1 MAKRIID
8 IRDPN
13 SKDTMAAEAWLD
25 NTILM
30 ASGAAKSKEVAT
42 LRMMPSLVMF
52 NALTRYDEVNN
63 LYHYRLPVT
72 FFPVSSPDT
81 ALPDGLE
88 SKLANWN
95 HDVNNINNDMMH
107 GVVDVLTLP
116 RGVIEVNT
124 NNGQQPLVGIARA
137 TLNFGLNDGEY
148 ARFVTYYWIT
158 TVEDAFYAAHA
169 TNHLLNSNAAN
180 NHTSIQEIQS
190 LAFLSGVAITKKR
203 DIRVG
208 TIPDDP
214 KAVNDILE
222 VYKRLTLITPE
233 IYKDPIK
240 HGGYTPSSTSQTQW
254 VKQ

>member
-1 MAKRIID
+1 MTKRIID

-13 SKDTMAAEAWLD
+13 SKDILAAEAWLD

-63 LYHYRLPVT
+63 LYHYRLPLT
-72 FFPVSSPDT
+72 IFPVSSPDT
-81 ALPDGLE
+81 VLPNGLE

-116 RGVIEVNT
+116 RGVIDVNT
-124 NNGQQPLVGIARA
+124 TQGQQPLVGIARA
-137 TLNFGLNDGEY
+137 TLHFGLNDGEY
-148 ARFVTYYWIT
+148 AKFVTYYWIT
-158 TVEDAFYAAHA
+158 VMEDAFYAAHA
-169 TNHLLNSNAAN
+169 TNHLLNSTAAN
-180 NHTSIQEIQS
+180 NHASIQELQS
-190 LAFLSGVAITKKR
+190 LTFLSGVAITKQR

-208 TIPDDP
+208 TIPNDP
-214 KAVNDILE
+214 SAVNDILE
-222 VYKRLTLITPE
+222 VFKRMTLITPE
-233 IYKDPIK
+233 IYKDPAK
-240 HGGYTPSSTSQTQW
+240 HGGYSADTTGKTEW
-254 VKQ
+254 VKK

>member
-1 MAKRIID
+1 MSARIID

-13 SKDTMAAEAWLD
+13 SKDTLAAEAWLD

-63 LYHYRLPVT
+63 LYHYRLPLT
-72 FFPVSSPDT
+72 IFPVSSPDT
-81 ALPDGLE
+81 VLPNGLE
-88 SKLANWN
+88 VKLMDWN
-95 HDVNNINNDMMH
+95 HDVTNINNDMMH

-116 RGVIEVNT
+116 RGVIDVNT

-137 TLNFGLNDGEY
+137 TLHFGLNDGEY
-148 ARFVTYYWIT
+148 AKYVSYYWIT
-158 TVEDAFYAAHA
+158 VMDGAFYAAHS
-169 TNHLLNSNAAN
+169 THHLLNSNAVA
-180 NHTSIQEIQS
+180 HHASIQELQS
-190 LAFLSGVAITKKR
+190 LTFLSGVAITKQR

-208 TIPDDP
+208 KIPDDP

-222 VYKRLTLITPE
+222 VFKRMTLITPE
-233 IYKDPIK
+233 IYKDPAK
-240 HGGYTPSSTSQTQW
+240 HGGYSADTTGQTEW